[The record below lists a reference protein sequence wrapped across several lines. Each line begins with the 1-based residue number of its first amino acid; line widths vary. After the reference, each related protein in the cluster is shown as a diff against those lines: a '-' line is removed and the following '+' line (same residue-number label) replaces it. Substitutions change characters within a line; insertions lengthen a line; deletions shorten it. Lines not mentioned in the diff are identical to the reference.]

1 MFPEGSLDITFQ
13 PLSYKILIHEVI
25 LQEAA
30 VLLIQQDLDIDRAQA
45 MRTLIR
51 SQGFGTMLHPGDNS
65 AHVQAAID
73 KTTRSARQQE
83 TLLRL
88 WKSSDSIESFK
99 DWVQAQNVKDDDTH
113 IKVLQ
118 IKEEEKETGL
128 PAEGSS
134 GDVGMEAMGFRVIK
148 NGAEEVYEL
157 MD

>member
-25 LQEAA
+25 LREAA
-30 VLLIQQDLDIDRAQA
+30 VLLIQQDLDFDRAQA
-45 MRTLIR
+45 MRTLIC

-65 AHVQAAID
+65 SHVQAAID
-73 KTTRSARQQE
+73 KTTRSAQRQE

-99 DWVQAQNVKDDDTH
+99 DWVQAQNFKDNDAH

-118 IKEEEKETGL
+118 IKDEIKEEEKETGL

-134 GDVGMEAMGFRVIK
+134 GNVGMEVMGF
-148 NGAEEVYEL
+148 
-157 MD
+157 